1 MVLYD
6 CVSAPM
12 LVLVS
17 LLVGLGGFV
26 DASAGGGGLITL
38 PAYMATGL
46 PVHLVY
52 AANKFSSACGT
63 TFSSAMFL
71 KKGALDGK
79 VALVAAAASFLGS
92 GLAARMVLI
101 LSDEVLKTL
110 VLVMLPIAAVI
121 IFSQRNRPEED
132 RSGEVP
138 LGKRLALSAVIG
150 FFIGGYD
157 GLIGPGTGTF
167 AILAFTA
174 VLKFDLRTASG
185 NAKALNL
192 ASNYASLATYLLA
205 GTVPFAIAIP
215 CALCNIGG
223 ALLGSHF
230 ALSRG
235 AKFIR
240 PMMLVVMGLLL
251 VKLAADLL
259 L

>member
-1 MVLYD
+1 MYD
-6 CVSAPM
+6 SVSLPM
-12 LVLVS
+12 MLLVS

-46 PVHLVY
+46 PAHLVY

-79 VALVAAAASFLGS
+79 VALIAAAASFLGS
-92 GLAARMVLI
+92 GLAARLVLI

-121 IFSQRNRPEED
+121 IFSQRKRPEED

-138 LGKRLALSAVIG
+138 LGKKLTIAALIG

-157 GLIGPGTGTF
+157 GLVGPGTGTF

-185 NAKALNL
+185 NAKVLNL